1 MKPRRA
7 MKMAPAVRRVAR
19 IAAVALCLAC
29 GLTAVRQLELPEDP
43 IAVRYRTPEE
53 ARRRAEN
60 YQDSRERAQRSGP
73 APARPQRGGRNDFV
87 ATGDVVNDFLSRILG
102 TGTGPGE
109 NELYPGRL
117 ALLYPRTREVEVI
130 RAARRGSIPLAWSR
144 DHQRLLFAQ
153 PLLLSLQIYEYS
165 RTDDT
170 VRAVTLGPMAH
181 AQACY
186 GPEGRIV
193 VAAVDTRE
201 TPVRSRIAVS
211 GPGGRAPFTT
221 LTQGPADHSPAC
233 HPDGQGIAFV
243 RETAP
248 PRTEIFF
255 LDGIADATPRRLSP
269 GRHPSFSP
277 DGEWLA
283 FAAPAKRELRLWRI
297 RPDGSGRAPIGRGL
311 RHETR
316 PAVSPDGRLVAYV
329 AAEDRPRRHLYLRR
343 FDGSGDRILF
353 AHGDCEFPVW

>member
-1 MKPRRA
+1 MLPTVQR
-7 MKMAPAVRRVAR
+7 KMSRTVQH
-19 IAAVALCLAC
+19 AAGLAGIALCLAC
-29 GLTAVRQLELPEDP
+29 GLTSVRDLELPEDP

-60 YQDSRERAQRSGP
+60 YHDQRERYRQSGP
-73 APARPQRGGRNDFV
+73 TRARPRRAGRNDFV
-87 ATGDVVNDFLSRILG
+87 ANQDAVNEFLGRILG
-102 TGTGPGE
+102 AGAPGE
-109 NELYPGRL
+109 DQQFPGRL
-117 ALLYPRTREVEVI
+117 ALLNPRTREVEVVG
-130 RAARRGSIPLAWSR
+130 AARKGSIPLAWSS
-144 DHQRLLFAQ
+144 DHQRLLFVQ
-153 PLLLSLQIYEYS
+153 PLLQALQIYEYS

-170 VRAVTLGPMAH
+170 VRAVTHGPMAH

-193 VAAVDTRE
+193 VAEVDTRE
-201 TPVRSRIAVS
+201 DPVRSRIAVS

-221 LTQGPADHSPAC
+221 LTQGPTDHSPAC
-233 HPDGQGIAFV
+233 HPEGRGIAFV
-243 RETAP
+243 RETAS

-255 LDGIADATPRRLSP
+255 LDGIADPTPRRLSP
-269 GRHPSFSP
+269 GRHPSFSH

-283 FAAPAKRELRLWRI
+283 YAAPVKRELRIWRM

-353 AHGDCEFPVW
+353 ADGDCEFPVW